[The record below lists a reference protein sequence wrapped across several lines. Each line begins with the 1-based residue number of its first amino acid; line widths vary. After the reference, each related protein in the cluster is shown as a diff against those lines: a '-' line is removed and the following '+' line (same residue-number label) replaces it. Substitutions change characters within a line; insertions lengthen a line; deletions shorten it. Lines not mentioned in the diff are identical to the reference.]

1 VGMISRADLVR
12 KLAEVTVS
20 KPAPRP
26 DNGTLQKAIWEQI
39 KAQSWLRS
47 AYVSAQVKDGVVE
60 LWGAV
65 DSADQQRALRV
76 LVEGVPGVVRVEDR
90 VGVLPQ
96 MVAT

>member
-1 VGMISRADLVR
+1 MA
-12 KLAEVTVS
+12 
-20 KPAPRP
+20 
-26 DNGTLQKAIWEQI
+26 
-39 KAQSWLRS
+39 
-47 AYVSAQVKDGVVE
+47 E

-65 DSADQQRALRV
+65 DTGDQHRALRV